1 MRGLTLQQGYHH
13 PNYFLSAH
21 GRTFVGD
28 GLVIG
33 ANSLGNLH
41 GIPVECTRQ
50 AHCHCIA
57 PRNPK
62 PVTPRAA
69 QLLIAIAS
77 VMFRNAGDFATADII
92 AFVYL
97 GVATMNLHRS
107 NDLRAAVR
115 DVRAVAFAAQSPAP
129 RS

>member
-1 MRGLTLQQGYHH
+1 
-13 PNYFLSAH
+13 
-21 GRTFVGD
+21 
-28 GLVIG
+28 
-33 ANSLGNLH
+33 
-41 GIPVECTRQ
+41 
-50 AHCHCIA
+50 
-57 PRNPK
+57 
-62 PVTPRAA
+62 VTPRAA